1 MHRRRKRVRILL
13 AIGLVCCGIGLAWGQ
28 SSNANGNGSTA
39 NAAPQVKPAVSPKGC
54 PPGQVGKK
62 CIVADTYWQ
71 AAARNADR
79 RAAEIRK
86 NNGKAKGKG
95 K

>member
-1 MHRRRKRVRILL
+1 MHSRRKPVRILL
-13 AIGLVCCGIGLAWGQ
+13 AIGIVCCGMGMTWGQ
-28 SSNANGNGSTA
+28 SSNANGNRSSL
-39 NAAPQVKPAVSPKGC
+39 NAAPQAKPSDSPKGC

-62 CIVADTYWQ
+62 CVIADTYWQ

-86 NNGKAKGKG
+86 NNGNAKGKN